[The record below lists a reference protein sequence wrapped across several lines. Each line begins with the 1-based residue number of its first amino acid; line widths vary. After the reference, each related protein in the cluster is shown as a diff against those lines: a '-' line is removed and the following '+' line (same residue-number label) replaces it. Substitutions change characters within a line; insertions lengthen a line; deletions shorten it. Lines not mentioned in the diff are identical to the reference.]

1 MKQNIEYGRKRLRK
15 IVENEARQEEEGT
28 KYKNK
33 QTDEDVDLTLTSRR
47 QNWKELKKAL
57 WYWITK
63 TGHWWLYWFS
73 QTAYQNVNWELAKE
87 KVVYKGSQDPMG
99 KIVKA
104 CKINY
109 YFRHFECGVWR
120 VLSI

>member
-1 MKQNIEYGRKRLRK
+1 MKQNIEYGRKRLRE

-57 WYWITK
+57 WY
-63 TGHWWLYWFS
+63 LD
-73 QTAYQNVNWELAKE
+73 YQNWTLMVILVESNCI
-87 KVVYKGSQDPMG
+87 ST
-99 KIVKA
+99 
-104 CKINY
+104 
-109 YFRHFECGVWR
+109 R
-120 VLSI
+120 